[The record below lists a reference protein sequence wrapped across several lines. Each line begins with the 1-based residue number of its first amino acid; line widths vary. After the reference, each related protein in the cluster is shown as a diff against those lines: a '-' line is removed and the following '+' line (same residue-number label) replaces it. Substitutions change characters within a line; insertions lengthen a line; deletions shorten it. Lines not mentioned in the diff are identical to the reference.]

1 MIGQLA
7 HCSLKMKAIQFVQSI
22 PRYVLSRAIS
32 TLYPPI
38 LWSRLSCLK
47 YREVPEPPLPNEDW
61 VKVKVRYGGICGSD
75 MGLIFLHNSPSLSA
89 FVSFPFTVGHE
100 NVGTIAELGSEVE
113 GFEVGERVV
122 VDPTLSCE
130 VRGFADL
137 CPACRRGDTN
147 LCQRFT
153 EGAIAPGLLIGN
165 CHDTGGSW
173 SPLFAAHKSRLFR
186 VPASVSDENGVMVEP
201 FAVALHAVMRN
212 FPRDDGVVLVV
223 GAGVIGI
230 FVVAALR
237 ALGSR
242 ARVIALAKY
251 PFQEEM
257 VQRYGA
263 DQVIYLA
270 RGDGHYEELAQA
282 LGSTLHKPLL
292 GKRVMVGGADLVFDC
307 VGSGGSIDD
316 ALRFTR
322 SGGRMVLV
330 GAAALPTGIDWT
342 PLWLNEIE
350 VKGSYIYST
359 ELYQG
364 KRMRTFQVALA
375 LMAEGVVD
383 LAPLVTHKFKL
394 EDYRRAL
401 ASVPKK
407 GRSGV
412 IKAVFALD

>member
-1 MIGQLA
+1 
-7 HCSLKMKAIQFVQSI
+7 MKAIQFVQSI

-47 YREVPEPPLPNEDW
+47 YRDVPEPPLPNEDW

-75 MGLIFLHNSPSLSA
+75 MGLIFLHKSPSLSA

-147 LCQRFT
+147 LCQRFA

-212 FPRDDGVVLVV
+212 FPRDDEVVLVV

-237 ALGSR
+237 
-242 ARVIALAKY
+242 
-251 PFQEEM
+251 
-257 VQRYGA
+257 
-263 DQVIYLA
+263 
-270 RGDGHYEELAQA
+270 A

-375 LMAEGVVD
+375 LMTEGVVD
-383 LAPLVTHKFKL
+383 LAPLVPHKFKL

-412 IKAVFALD
+412 IKSVFALD